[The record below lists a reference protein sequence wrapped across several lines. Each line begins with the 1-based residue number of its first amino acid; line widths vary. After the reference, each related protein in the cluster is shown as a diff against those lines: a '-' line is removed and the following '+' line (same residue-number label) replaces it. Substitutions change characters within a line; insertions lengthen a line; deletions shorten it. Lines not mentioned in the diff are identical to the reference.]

1 MGCMMWKTQTK
12 FLNRDPFSQAVLW
25 YTIFQS
31 RDVWQ
36 LVEIAVYL
44 WVTGATVHG
53 SRTDPK
59 KFHFLFLILS
69 QASFFPQLSRVLSV
83 LRVPRVWD
91 PLRLLYVIKLHQ
103 EKDQKA
109 GFVCFCFP
117 FLCIICPGLPQ
128 LSLCLC
134 FLVLGLQACTP
145 SPSSK
150 LFNNQ
155 NPFHMPSVLNTHS
168 QNTNKAA

>member
-1 MGCMMWKTQTK
+1 MV
-12 FLNRDPFSQAVLW
+12 A
-25 YTIFQS
+25 
-31 RDVWQ
+31 
-36 LVEIAVYL
+36 E
-44 WVTGATVHG
+44 
-53 SRTDPK
+53 
-59 KFHFLFLILS
+59 LILRNSTSSSSSSSSFPPAKQSS
-69 QASFFPQLSRVLSV
+69 QCSESSKSSKG
-83 LRVPRVWD
+83 LRPFNVALCHLAPPGER
-91 PLRLLYVIKLHQ
+91 P
-103 EKDQKA
+103 KA

-155 NPFHMPSVLNTHS
+155 NPLHMPSVLNTHS